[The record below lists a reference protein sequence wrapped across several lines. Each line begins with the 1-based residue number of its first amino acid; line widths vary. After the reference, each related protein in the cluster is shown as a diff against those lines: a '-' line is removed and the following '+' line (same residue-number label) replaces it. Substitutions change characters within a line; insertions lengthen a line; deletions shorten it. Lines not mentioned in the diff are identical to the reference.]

1 MIIIGKHVSHLVAG
15 SLLIGWD
22 YIHPMPPLPIVVIAV
37 ESSKIRVNI
46 YAGRHTKATSVIIS
60 HLNLLNTVGLTTL
73 HVSHWVA
80 GSCTILMRHLVIV
93 VIAVKSWIILRPGVA
108 GRISRERDSFMEG
121 GKDLVEEGFVFH
133 SGGMGNKYKDK
144 VGLELSERLRRLHS
158 ICS

>member
-22 YIHPMPPLPIVVIAV
+22 YNHPWNHPIVVIAV
-37 ESSKIRVNI
+37 KSSKIRVNI
-46 YAGRHTKATSVIIS
+46 YAGRHTKAISVIIS

-80 GSCTILMRHLVIV
+80 GSCTMIMRHRVIV

-121 GKDLVEEGFVFH
+121 GKDYLVKEGIV
-133 SGGMGNKYKDK
+133 SGGSGK
-144 VGLELSERLRRLHS
+144 
-158 ICS
+158 